1 MWNVCGSVSKVES
14 IQDSTMM
21 AEAIPR
27 LADSMRSVLSDA
39 SVQVLEQNNI
49 EIRFDGLPAW
59 KIDVARTLV
68 NHQYQMFSTSIDLSP
83 LCLATM
89 SLEDLQRLAT
99 VENLGLRGATVLPID
114 PALNDGRGAIRIRA
128 SYIGQKGRSTD
139 EVENLTIDILNVL
152 AFTRILEDR
161 LTDSSIAGDFSFE
174 LYNSRFGPHA
184 IVPPS
189 RFVSNGQV
197 LFQGSTERVFGEI
210 SKSLKSDL
218 GFQVRN
224 AGNKTAI
231 VVAPATKTDS
241 PIEIVIRI
249 PDEIPVFVAHA
260 PLMKISGKSQIEIAA
275 LLDELNAQGEAGHFE
290 FNPADQVLFF
300 AAWKHLTND
309 LRHFSFDHTILS
321 VNRAY
326 ALATENLLVA
336 PVQAGG
342 GIVLSFPAFTVT
354 TNRQATGIKKI
365 AA

>member
-1 MWNVCGSVSKVES
+1 MENIK
-14 IQDSTMM
+14 DSSTM

-27 LADSMRSVLSDA
+27 LAVSMRSVLSDA
-39 SVQVLEQNNI
+39 SVQVLEKNNI

-68 NHQYQMFSTSIDLSP
+68 NHQYQMFSTSIDLAP
-83 LCLATM
+83 RCLESM
-89 SLEDLQRLAT
+89 SLIDLQKLAA
-99 VENLGLRGATVLPID
+99 VENLGLRGATILPID
-114 PALNDGRGAIRIRA
+114 PALNEGRGALRIR
-128 SYIGQKGRSTD
+128 STYLGQKGRSTD

-152 AFTRILEDR
+152 AFARTLEDR
-161 LTDSSIAGDFSFE
+161 LTDSAIAGEFSFE
-174 LYNSRFGPHA
+174 LYSSRFETRT

-197 LFQGSTERVFGEI
+197 LFQGSTERVFAEI
-210 SKSLKSDL
+210 TKSLKTEL
-218 GFQVRN
+218 GFQIRN
-224 AGNKTAI
+224 AGNKAAI

-260 PLMKISGKSQIEIAA
+260 PLLKISGKSATEIAA
-275 LLDELNAQGEAGHFE
+275 MLDDLNSQAEAGHFE
-290 FNPADQVLFF
+290 FNPVDQILCFTS
-300 AAWKHLTND
+300 WKHLTND

-326 ALATENLLVA
+326 TLATENLSVA
-336 PVQAGG
+336 PVRSGG
-342 GIVLSFPAFTVT
+342 GIVLSFPSFSVSTA
-354 TNRQATGIKKI
+354 RQAFGIKKN